1 MKLSKLLSI
10 ATAGAA
16 LAAGAHFA
24 AQTPATAVAALDV
37 FPMPALVPGAEIT
50 MVEGRLSAVDTGLPT
65 EANGFVAGPRTI
77 VVNGTK
83 ISLPTTLTI
92 DTTFDFIGDIS
103 FKHWLGSAGTALPF
117 EADPINS
124 LVPFSDPAGWD
135 NLLSPVGGTVIV
147 NAVAT
152 ADANGMAEFVATSIY
167 WDYGENVI
175 VAPLISVDPS
185 ANTILAGKTEVKMNS
200 DSRMPSKLLDLNFN
214 PINPDLTTA
223 LQMLQT
229 VAPPV
234 EGPNADLIL
243 PRDTVSAL
251 CYTLDGST
259 YYATEVETMYV
270 PASNGSDVVVIE
282 RAQWDPVKLSLEV
295 RGWIVPADAN
305 NPNAPLATSVNITPH
320 GLPAI
325 VGVPTIPNLGPPS
338 QATYRWR
345 SANGAY
351 PFNPGTVTV
360 DSVGTLTNG
369 TQTRP
374 IIQ

>member
-1 MKLSKLLSI
+1 MNLSKLLSI

-37 FPMPALVPGAEIT
+37 FPLPALVPGAEIT
-50 MVEGRLSAVDTGLPT
+50 MVEGRLASVETGLPT

-77 VVNGTK
+77 VVNGTRVR
-83 ISLPTTLTI
+83 LPDTLTI

-117 EADPINS
+117 EADPIS
-124 LVPFSDPAGWD
+124 SPVPSSDPAGWD
-135 NLLSPVGGTVIV
+135 NLTSPVGGTVIV

-175 VAPLISVDPS
+175 VAPLISVDP
-185 ANTILAGKTEVKMNS
+185 ATKTILAGKTELKMS
-200 DSRMPSKLLDLNFN
+200 TDSRMPSHLLDINFN
-214 PINPDLTTA
+214 VMGPDVTTA
-223 LQMLQT
+223 LQQLQT
-229 VAPPV
+229 IAPPID
-234 EGPNADLIL
+234 GPNADLNL
-243 PRDTVSAL
+243 PRDTIGAL

-259 YYATEVETMYV
+259 YYATEIETPFV
-270 PASNGSDVVVIE
+270 PSSTGSDTVVIE
-282 RAQWDPVKLSLEV
+282 RAQWDPAKLSLEV
-295 RGWIVPADAN
+295 RGWVVPENPND
-305 NPNAPLATSVNITPH
+305 PNAPLATSVNITPH
-320 GLPAI
+320 GLPTI
-325 VGVPTIPNLGPPS
+325 LGVPTIPGLG
-338 QATYRWR
+338 QATYRYR